1 VPRKSAAEARATRS
15 RIIDRAVDI
24 ASLDG
29 LEGVTIGRL
38 AEDLQMSKAGV
49 IGHFRTKE
57 GLQLAAV
64 ERAADIFRREVWDAA
79 AAKPEGLPRLVALC
93 DAWVTYATDGT
104 FPGGCFFTAAVA
116 EFDGRAGPV
125 RDSIERY
132 EALWFGAIQDQV
144 RIAIDAGDLP
154 RDTDPDQVSFELR
167 AIEAGLNQRFQ
178 LHRDASAPGRARV
191 AMRRVLGVT

>member
-1 VPRKSAAEARATRS
+1 VPRRSAADARATRS

-38 AEDLQMSKAGV
+38 ADDLAMSKAGV

-57 GLQLAAV
+57 ALQLAAV
-64 ERAADIFRREVWDAA
+64 DRAAEIFRQEVWEVAA
-79 AAKPEGLPRLVALC
+79 EAPEGLERLVALC
-93 DAWVTYATDGT
+93 DAWVTHATNGT

-132 EALWFGAIQDQV
+132 EARWFKAVQDQV
-144 RIAIDAGDLP
+144 RVAIEAGELPPDA
-154 RDTDPDQVSFELR
+154 DPDQVSFELR
-167 AIEAGLNQRFQ
+167 AIEAGLNQLFQ
-178 LHRDASAPGRARV
+178 LHRDPSAPDRARA